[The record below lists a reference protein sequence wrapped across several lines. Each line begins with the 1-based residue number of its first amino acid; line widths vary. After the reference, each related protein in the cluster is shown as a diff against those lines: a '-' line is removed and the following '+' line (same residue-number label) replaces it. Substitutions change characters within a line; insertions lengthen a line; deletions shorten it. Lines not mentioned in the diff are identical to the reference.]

1 MRRRAAEGGEPMKT
15 GAVNDVL
22 NALLFGLPQGM
33 LLAVIWIAYSVWM
46 ILTMRRF
53 VAIWSPS
60 QFSRFASTFRRAQQP
75 ATGTNAPQPTA
86 EQTEQH
92 I

>member
-1 MRRRAAEGGEPMKT
+1 MKT
-15 GAVNDVL
+15 GAVNDAF

-53 VAIWSPS
+53 VAVWSPR
-60 QFSRFASTFRRAQQP
+60 QFSTFASTFRRSPQP
-75 ATGTNAPQPTA
+75 ATRANAPQPTD
-86 EQTEQH
+86 
-92 I
+92 

>member
-1 MRRRAAEGGEPMKT
+1 MKT
-15 GAVNDVL
+15 GAVSDVF
-22 NALLFGLPQGM
+22 NTLLFGLPQGM

-53 VAIWSPS
+53 VTVWSPR
-60 QFSRFASTFRRAQQP
+60 QFSAFASTFRRA
-75 ATGTNAPQPTA
+75 PQSPIGASAPTA
-86 EQTEQH
+86 KQTEQH

>member
-1 MRRRAAEGGEPMKT
+1 MKT
-15 GAVNDVL
+15 EAVNDVF
-22 NALLFGLPQGM
+22 NALLFALPQGM

-53 VAIWSPS
+53 VAVWSPR
-60 QFSRFASTFRRAQQP
+60 QFSTIASTSRLALRSLHTAGRR
-75 ATGTNAPQPTA
+75 QPTA